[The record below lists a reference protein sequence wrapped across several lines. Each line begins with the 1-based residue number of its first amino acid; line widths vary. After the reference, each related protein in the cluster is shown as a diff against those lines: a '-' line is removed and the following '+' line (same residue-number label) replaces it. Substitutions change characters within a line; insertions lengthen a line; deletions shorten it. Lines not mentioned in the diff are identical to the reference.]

1 VRSLN
6 KVELIGNVTR
16 DPEVRYTPA
25 GKAVVTFSIATN
37 RGWKTDT
44 GENKEE
50 VEFHRIVAWDK
61 LAETIAQYVKKGNPL
76 YVEGRI
82 QTRKWQ
88 DKEGGDRTTTEIVIN
103 SMIMLGSKGG
113 SSAIDV
119 PDNFG
124 EDQSISEPA
133 EKPAKAKKE
142 SEETTE
148 IDDSDIP
155 F

>member
-1 VRSLN
+1 MRSLN

-16 DPEVRYTPA
+16 DPEVRYTPS
-25 GKAVVTFSIATN
+25 GKAVATFSIATN
-37 RGWKTDT
+37 RTWRTDA

-61 LAETIAQYVKKGNPL
+61 LAETIGQYVKKGNPL

-82 QTRKWQ
+82 QTRKWK
-88 DKEGGDRTTTEIVIN
+88 DKEEQERTTTEIVIN
-103 SMIMLGSKGG
+103 SMIMLGSKSGNAG
-113 SSAIDV
+113 SIDV
-119 PDNFG
+119 PDDFG
-124 EDQSISEPA
+124 ETALEDT
-133 EKPAKAKKE
+133 KPSKKAKPQSADE
-142 SEETTE
+142 PE